1 VSADKQKRVAVVLR
15 NRVFPQINLKCV
27 AVVMFNPFVP
37 AEKPEASYWI
47 THGGCLVLLVL
58 INCSN
63 SILVRGVY
71 IDAEEEGG
79 NCVVFPCYYLRLFFQ
94 VSDFKTRTNSKFSHN
109 NMAETPTCKAQ
120 ATLETS
126 PCVVNIN

>member
-1 VSADKQKRVAVVLR
+1 MSAD
-15 NRVFPQINLKCV
+15 
-27 AVVMFNPFVP
+27 
-37 AEKPEASYWI
+37 KPEASYWI
-47 THGGCLVLLVL
+47 THAGCLVLLVL

-94 VSDFKTRTNSKFSHN
+94 VSYFNTRTNSKFNHN
-109 NMAETPTCKAQ
+109 NMAGTPTCKAR
-120 ATLETS
+120 ATLETITTL
-126 PCVVNIN
+126 PGGF

>member
-1 VSADKQKRVAVVLR
+1 MPAD
-15 NRVFPQINLKCV
+15 
-27 AVVMFNPFVP
+27 
-37 AEKPEASYWI
+37 KPEASYWI
-47 THGGCLVLLVL
+47 THAGCLVLLVL

-94 VSDFKTRTNSKFSHN
+94 VSEFNTSTNNKFSHN
-109 NMAETPTCKAQ
+109 NMAETPTCKGR
-120 ATLETS
+120 ATLKKITTLPGS
-126 PCVVNIN
+126 FRNDNTCFIAKVTY